1 MDTVGRNRMHKQT
14 TSNNYCRGLIHSI
27 GFVLRFLASYKLYH
41 RGYYEGSVH
50 GRHSTEPG
58 FEVHYCDTYMCVC
71 VYVDYERIAL
81 ITIPTPSLCEETA
94 SKARAWAVCT

>member
-1 MDTVGRNRMHKQT
+1 MRVQCTGVIQQNR
-14 TSNNYCRGLIHSI
+14 
-27 GFVLRFLASYKLYH
+27 VLRYIIAIP
-41 RGYYEGSVH
+41 
-50 GRHSTEPG
+50 T
-58 FEVHYCDTYMCVC
+58 CVC